1 MRFHFGPFP
10 QARFASRI
18 QLTSFAGAIVLQLLF
33 RRLDLLGFLP
43 RQELRDRS
51 PSHGLLLIVHLL
63 LGFRRLRDMDYYRDD
78 PVVLRLLGLRRLPD
92 VATLSRALARMGR
105 SSIEKVRH
113 LSALQRERFPRLT
126 LERLGDLHV
135 WSCRRDRRGL

>member
-1 MRFHFGPFP
+1 MRFRKEDIL
-10 QARFASRI
+10 ARFHKLPRLRFEDQ
-18 QLTSFAGAIVLQLLF
+18 QLTSFAGAIVLQVLF
-33 RRLDLLGFLP
+33 RRLDLKTRLKSCFPAKSSAIFGPHLMV
-43 RQELRDRS
+43 
-51 PSHGLLLIVHLL
+51 LLLIVHLL

-113 LSALQRERFPRLT
+113 CLRA
-126 LERLGDLHV
+126 
-135 WSCRRDRRGL
+135 WSCKRSSASGSPV